1 MPESDRI
8 QQNAENKKLFSREF
22 DVILSTEKTG
32 YPSFIG
38 GLQVAS
44 GMDYQLSSP
53 IDESIIFGKF
63 QRPEEGTAAYAVE
76 AAKKAF
82 EVWSATEPSERA
94 AIFENVLERVKARK
108 FRLAAC
114 IAISTGMVM
123 EDCINESNRLI
134 EIIED
139 ACATAERTEP
149 LGVWGIISEHNS
161 SLASPAGAAVYAMLA
176 GNTVV
181 ALPAKGCPMPMFMF
195 SDILRA
201 VGVPDGVFNILTS
214 ESHKTDMEISEDPIV
229 RGIAVSG
236 GGDRIDELMFL
247 PVDHE
252 LRFVSEIKG
261 MNPIL
266 VHKTGNMEAVAD
278 SIAESAFRSAGQ
290 RLYSCSK
297 VIVIESE
304 KRNLLS
310 ALKESVKSLVVGDPA
325 ELEADVGPLMS
336 KTDLLRFQKLM
347 ENHSDMVI
355 LGGKRVRGE
364 FLDGGSYVEPAVV
377 EVSYAE
383 CELGSYDMGLPILA
397 IVSVSDEDEMFEEL
411 LSTECGLS
419 ASLFTDDG
427 KLIERFKE
435 EAEATVLNINKG
447 TENTLPASTLSI
459 EKFSA

>member
-1 MPESDRI
+1 MSESDRI
-8 QQNAENKKLFSREF
+8 SQNAKNEKLFAREF

-38 GLQVAS
+38 GHKVAS
-44 GMDYQLSSP
+44 GMDYQLTSP

-82 EVWSATEPSERA
+82 DEWSSTESSERVE
-94 AIFENVLERVKARK
+94 IFKKVLEKVKARK

-114 IAISTGMVM
+114 VTISTGMVM
-123 EDCINESNRLI
+123 EDCLNESDRLI

-139 ACATAERTEP
+139 ACENAEQTKP

-181 ALPAKGCPMPMFMF
+181 ALPAKNCPMPMFMF
-195 SDILRA
+195 SDILET
-201 VGVPDGVFNILTS
+201 VGLPAGVFNILTS
-214 ESHKTDMEISEDPIV
+214 DSHETDSELTLDPIV
-229 RGIAVSG
+229 KGIAVSG

-252 LRFVSEIKG
+252 LLFVGEIKG

-266 VHKTGNMEAVAD
+266 VHKAKNMEDVAD
-278 SIAESAFRSAGQ
+278 SIVRSAFRSAGQ

-297 VIVIESE
+297 VIVTESE
-304 KRNLLS
+304 KRNLIS
-310 ALKESVKSLVVGDPA
+310 ALKESVKSLVVDDPA
-325 ELEADVGPLMS
+325 ELKADLGPLMS
-336 KTDLLRFQKLM
+336 KVDLLRFQKLM
-347 ENHSDMVI
+347 EKHSDLI
-355 LGGKRVRGE
+355 IHGGKRARGE
-364 FLDGGSYVEPAVV
+364 FLDGGSYVEPTIA
-377 EVSYAE
+377 EVTYAE
-383 CELGSYDMGLPILA
+383 CELGSYDTGLPILA
-397 IVSVSDEDEMFEEL
+397 VVTVPDAEEMFEEL

-419 ASLFTDDG
+419 ASLFSDDD
-427 KLIERFKE
+427 KIIKRFRE
-435 EAEATVLNINKG
+435 EAEAPILNINEG
-447 TENTLPASTLSI
+447 TENILPAATLNI
-459 EKFSA
+459 ERFSA